1 MIFYKREAILTNEV
15 IAEWSQ
21 EVAEEYLK
29 QAGKRAIVE
38 TKIRLAVEELLIKF
52 RCFYGTETPCR
63 IVGRKRFGQLT
74 FELRQ
79 EGPQIDPVAQ
89 PEDELQFAYD
99 ILSRLDVRPRYS
111 YIARRH
117 MNFVTLP
124 AELGPVKNQMLFL
137 MLSALVLAVVS
148 CLALS
153 SFAPNAAEIIY
164 TGITLPVFNKLTAVI
179 AALATPLVFLA
190 VITGITG
197 LDDAASFGRI
207 GKRVCGAMGIAYLL
221 AAVALA
227 LAALLS
233 YPISSGADSSGGV
246 LAQTVQLVLDIVPD
260 NLLYPFT
267 IDNDLQVIALAIFMG
282 VVMLILG
289 NQLRGLN
296 AIIRE
301 ASTLIN
307 RMMAVVC
314 KLLPLVV
321 FLGIFNLMYSSDP
334 REFVSV
340 GRVFILFAVCCAVL
354 IAISVVRTRI
364 LTGIPFGLIFRKTLP
379 TLMINLTT
387 SSQVAA
393 LPENM
398 HCCKDKFGI
407 DEKLT
412 DFALPLGVVVYMPCG
427 AVFIGLTVL
436 SLASVTG
443 TVLTG
448 SVFARV
454 VIVSVILAIAA
465 PPIPGSVFA
474 VMPIMFTACG
484 VPESV
489 YPLAI
494 LLGTILGYLLPALN
508 GFLLQLEL
516 LRVAIK
522 LDQIDMDK
530 LRAPVED

>member
-21 EVAEEYLK
+21 EVAQEYLK

-52 RCFYGTETPCR
+52 RRFYGTETPCR

-207 GKRVCGAMGIAYLL
+207 GKRVCGAAGEY
-221 AAVALA
+221 
-227 LAALLS
+227 ALLQGQIRHRRKAHGLCS
-233 YPISSGADSSGGV
+233 AARRRGIHALRGGVHRAHGAFASLRHRHGTHGLGFRARCDRVGHPRHCCAAHPGLRVRSHADHVHRLRRAGERLSARHSSRHDPRLPASGA
-246 LAQTVQLVLDIVPD
+246 Q
-260 NLLYPFT
+260 
-267 IDNDLQVIALAIFMG
+267 
-282 VVMLILG
+282 
-289 NQLRGLN
+289 R
-296 AIIRE
+296 
-301 ASTLIN
+301 
-307 RMMAVVC
+307 
-314 KLLPLVV
+314 LP
-321 FLGIFNLMYSSDP
+321 S
-334 REFVSV
+334 
-340 GRVFILFAVCCAVL
+340 
-354 IAISVVRTRI
+354 
-364 LTGIPFGLIFRKTLP
+364 
-379 TLMINLTT
+379 
-387 SSQVAA
+387 AA
-393 LPENM
+393 
-398 HCCKDKFGI
+398 
-407 DEKLT
+407 
-412 DFALPLGVVVYMPCG
+412 
-427 AVFIGLTVL
+427 
-436 SLASVTG
+436 
-443 TVLTG
+443 
-448 SVFARV
+448 
-454 VIVSVILAIAA
+454 
-465 PPIPGSVFA
+465 
-474 VMPIMFTACG
+474 
-484 VPESV
+484 
-489 YPLAI
+489 
-494 LLGTILGYLLPALN
+494 
-508 GFLLQLEL
+508 
-516 LRVAIK
+516 
-522 LDQIDMDK
+522 
-530 LRAPVED
+530 